1 MGLGA
6 AGTAAAISATGSAI
20 GAAGSIVGS
29 SKASSSSGQSAAMQA
44 LEYNQNISN
53 TADYIAQGQSAL
65 NSLAGNV
72 IYGGLGQQMDLSGM
86 PTSAQAPQFSWN
98 PTQAGLEQTPGYQFT
113 LNQGLL
119 STQNA
124 AAAQGLGVSGA
135 ALKGAAGYATGLAN
149 STYNQQLTNAINT
162 YNAQMSGYTA
172 SASQFQNQF
181 NDYWTN
187 QNNRYNQLYNIASMG
202 ANSAAGQ
209 GTSGVQSASN
219 IGNAL
224 TNQGTASSAGITGA
238 TNAISTGLNSP
249 QVSNYLSSL
258 FTPSGTTIGS
268 GSGTDQT
275 YTNPATGTTYTSS
288 SDPNQNF

>member
-20 GAAGSIVGS
+20 GAAGSIIGGS
-29 SKASSSSGQSAAMQA
+29 KSSSASSQSAALQG

-53 TADYIAQGQSAL
+53 TADYISQGQSSL
-65 NSLAGNV
+65 NQLAGGV
-72 IYGGLGQQMDLSGM
+72 LYGGLGQQMDLSGM
-86 PTSAQAPQFSWN
+86 PTAAQAPQFSWN

-113 LNQGLL
+113 QQQGLMA
-119 STQNA
+119 TQNA

-162 YNAQMSGYTA
+162 YNTQLSGYTA

-181 NDYWTN
+181 NDYWSN
-187 QNNRYNQLYNIASMG
+187 QNNRYNQLFNIATLG

-224 TNQGTASSAGITGA
+224 TNAGTASSAATVGA
-238 TNAISTGLNSP
+238 ANAISTGLNSP

-258 FTPSGTTIGS
+258 LTPSGTTI

-275 YTNPATGTTYTSS
+275 YTNPATGATYTSS